1 MGRRWAASAVPTF
14 LSAAA
19 FTCAASLMIFAQAL
33 TWELP
38 GDGAAVACQHQ
49 RVASP
54 SFRAIEVLL
63 LEVGPVRSASEAPCR
78 PLRGATGGRA

>member
-38 GDGAAVACQHQ
+38 GDGGGGVSHSINGWLHLPFG
-49 RVASP
+49 R
-54 SFRAIEVLL
+54 
-63 LEVGPVRSASEAPCR
+63 
-78 PLRGATGGRA
+78 LRYCFWRWGR